1 MSLFLQYKTTGLRI
15 ALLFLLFVSSSA
27 VLKQDKGRSVIRS
40 KHDYFTTDNLGNTYL
55 IKEDEMLKYLA
66 NGKFFNRYS
75 NLKLGN
81 ISSVD
86 ATNPLKI
93 LLFYKDFQQIV
104 FLDNQLTSNSV
115 NISLE
120 ALGHEQTEL
129 VCASMNNSFWI
140 YDKQNNELTRFN
152 ENSKKTA
159 STGNLKQVLK
169 TELNPN
175 FMKEH
180 NNYLYLNCPE
190 TGIYVFDIFGAFSKI
205 ISIKG
210 LKTFQVNEDI
220 LYYKKDSSLC
230 SYNHKLFEESCKK
243 LRKGEKA
250 LSVEVNKSRI
260 LVSYQDSVLIED
272 L

>member
-1 MSLFLQYKTTGLRI
+1 MSFFLKYKTSFSKILLS
-15 ALLFLLFVSSSA
+15 LLFLLVTSA
-27 VLKQDKGRSVIRS
+27 VLKQDKDRLVIRS
-40 KHDYFTTDNLGNTYL
+40 KHDHFTSDNLGNIYL
-55 IKEDEMLKYLA
+55 IKEDELVKYLA
-66 NGKFFNRYS
+66 NGKFFTRYS
-75 NLKLGN
+75 NLKLGS
-81 ISSVD
+81 ISHVD

-93 LLFYKDFQQIV
+93 LLYYKDFQQIV
-104 FLDNQLTSNSV
+104 FLDNQLTSNSE

-159 STGNLKQVLK
+159 STGNLKQVLR

-210 LKTFQVNEDI
+210 LKNFQVSEDI
-220 LYYKKDSSLC
+220 IYYKKDSILC
-230 SYNHKLFEESCKK
+230 SYNHKLFDEACKS
-243 LRKGEKA
+243 LVKG
-250 LSVEVNKSRI
+250 NKSAGI
-260 LVSYQDSVLIED
+260 VVGKNKVYVSYLDSVLVTN